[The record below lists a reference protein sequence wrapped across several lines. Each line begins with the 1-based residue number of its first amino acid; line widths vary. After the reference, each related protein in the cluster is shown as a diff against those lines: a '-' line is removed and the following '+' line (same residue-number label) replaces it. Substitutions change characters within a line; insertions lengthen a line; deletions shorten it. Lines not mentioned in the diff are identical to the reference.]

1 MALTLNGSNNTI
13 TGLAVG
19 GLPDGIVDTDM
30 IADGAITGIKGG
42 SGSIIKTQT
51 TSTVLNSAP
60 NGETWTA
67 IMSMSYTP
75 LRSNSI
81 LIANVA
87 VRCQESGSSTST
99 FRTRIRDTTNSSNIL
114 NSSGGSYAQ
123 YFGSNDV
130 GNIISTYVVQYSG
143 VVLNGTSARTYEF
156 QMYEESGGTLTIG
169 PNSYGSS
176 FTIMELAA

>member
-13 TGLAVG
+13 AGLAVG

-51 TSTVLNSAP
+51 TSTVLNSGP
-60 NGETWTA
+60 SSETWTA

-75 LRSNSI
+75 LRSDSI
-81 LIANVA
+81 LIANVS
-87 VRCQESGSSTST
+87 VRCQESTNGTSQ
-99 FRTRIRDTTNSSNIL
+99 FRTRIRDTTNSKNIL
-114 NSSGGSYAQ
+114 SSSGGSYAQ
-123 YFGSNDV
+123 YFGSTDV
-130 GNIISTYVVQYSG
+130 GNVITTYVVQYSG
-143 VVLNGTSARTYEF
+143 AVLDGTSARTYEF
-156 QMYEESGGTLTIG
+156 QMYEESGGALTIG
-169 PNSYGSS
+169 VNNYGSS